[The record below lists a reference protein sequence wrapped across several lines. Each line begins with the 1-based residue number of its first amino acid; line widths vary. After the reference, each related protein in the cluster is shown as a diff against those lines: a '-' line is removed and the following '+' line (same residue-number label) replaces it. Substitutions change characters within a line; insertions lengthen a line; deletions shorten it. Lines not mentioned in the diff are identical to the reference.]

1 MKEKKLNYEKYS
13 EDAIKIGDSKKES
26 MADGAIEEMIIK
38 VGSFGLILGDDGLFK
53 FYEFVG
59 DAFSAHGNNIETDE
73 IIFFN

>member
-1 MKEKKLNYEKYS
+1 
-13 EDAIKIGDSKKES
+13 
-26 MADGAIEEMIIK
+26 MIIK
-38 VGSFGLILGDDGLFK
+38 LGPFGLILGDDGLFK